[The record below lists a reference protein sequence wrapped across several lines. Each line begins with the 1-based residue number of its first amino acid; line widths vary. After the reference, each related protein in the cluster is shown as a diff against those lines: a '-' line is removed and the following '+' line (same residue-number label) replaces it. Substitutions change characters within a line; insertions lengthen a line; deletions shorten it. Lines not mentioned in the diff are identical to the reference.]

1 MQLVLQ
7 QRWQNDR
14 VHRKCLKPAAYERMK
29 KEKGPKCACIMHHS
43 AFLHVVLQVNTARH
57 KMFAT
62 DKCTVCGG
70 GGGGGD
76 KGEAAFS
83 STRRCL

>member
-1 MQLVLQ
+1 MQLVLR
-7 QRWQNDR
+7 QRCQNDR
-14 VHRKCLKPAAYERMK
+14 VHRRRCLKPAAYERTK
-29 KEKGPKCACIMHHS
+29 KVKGQKCACIMCYS

-70 GGGGGD
+70 GGN
-76 KGEAAFS
+76 KGVAALS
-83 STRRCL
+83 STRRCS